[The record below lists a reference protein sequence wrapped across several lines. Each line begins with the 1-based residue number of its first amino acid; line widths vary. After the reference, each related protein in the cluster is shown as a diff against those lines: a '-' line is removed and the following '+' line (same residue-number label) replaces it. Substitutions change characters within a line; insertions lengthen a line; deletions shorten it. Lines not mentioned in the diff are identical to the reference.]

1 MILFISQILYTFA
14 TRSRDLVTMD
24 EDTYKALN
32 IVQARDH
39 PSLFK
44 FGETITTMKGVS
56 LFSLLNRYCHSRPG
70 VQFLW

>member
-1 MILFISQILYTFA
+1 M
-14 TRSRDLVTMD
+14 VD

-32 IVQARDH
+32 IVSSKDH

-44 FGETITTMKGVS
+44 FGQTTTTTRGVS
-56 LFSLLNRYCHSRPG
+56 LFSLMNRYCHSRPG

>member
-1 MILFISQILYTFA
+1 MV
-14 TRSRDLVTMD
+14 DD
-24 EDTYKALN
+24 DTYKALN

-44 FGETITTMKGVS
+44 FGKMVTTMKGVS